1 MNAVYYNPRKPQ
13 LQRRVSVFP
22 LTTVPGGNALDSKYY
37 TLHLKKK
44 EFSAILNILET
55 RAKIYSNV
63 KKKKHMQRNP
73 VKQRYLEKI
82 IRSKSL
88 H

>member
-37 TLHLKKK
+37 TLRLKKKK
-44 EFSAILNILET
+44 EFTAILNILET
-55 RAKIYSNV
+55 RVKIYSNV
-63 KKKKHMQRNP
+63 KKKMHMKRNP
-73 VKQRYLEKI
+73 LKQR
-82 IRSKSL
+82 
-88 H
+88 